1 MALDDGIKRKA
12 EEDYFKA
19 ARQAEQHWCNLD
31 LAAETRPNETEV
43 VSTMALVAI
52 AAELRAARKSR
63 Y

>member
-19 ARQAEQHWCNLD
+19 ANTAEEYWINLD
-31 LAAETRPNETEV
+31 LAIMNEPHETEK
-43 VSTMALVAI
+43 VSTLALVAI
-52 AAELRAARKSR
+52 AGELRAARKSR

>member
-1 MALDDGIKRKA
+1 MSLGDGIKRKQ

-19 ARQAEQHWCNLD
+19 AREAERRWEYLD
-31 LAAETRPNETEV
+31 RVYGNDDSTEII
-43 VSTMALVAI
+43 STFALVAI